1 MKKIYFSLIALSL
14 SFAALAQC
22 TPDPTVTTPGISPA
36 KLPDGIVG
44 EAYSQVV
51 TLIVP
56 LDSTILYQGTPYNVR
71 IDSATV
77 VSIGDLPTG
86 FGYEANKASRTWN
99 GGEKGCARLFGNPIA
114 SSVGFYE
121 VSVKVRTFFK
131 IVGLPNQLDQL
142 DSSKIDFRV
151 VMGNSMNELNHAQ
164 RLISYPNP
172 VKEELNIEMPQY
184 TQSAQFSIYNMMGQ
198 NMEITPSFS
207 SLTGEIKF
215 NTSILPSGMYLVYGK
230 NNGKNYQVRF
240 IKD

>member
-1 MKKIYFSLIALSL
+1 MNFYIIIIIIIIIIIYLNRDYMMYTVFNS
-14 SFAALAQC
+14 AQEYM
-22 TPDPTVTTPGISPA
+22 VSKNQFNIF
-36 KLPDGIVG
+36 
-44 EAYSQVV
+44 
-51 TLIVP
+51 VP
-56 LDSTILYQGTPYNVR
+56 LSN
-71 IDSATV
+71 
-77 VSIGDLPTG
+77 
-86 FGYEANKASRTWN
+86 
-99 GGEKGCARLFGNPIA
+99 
-114 SSVGFYE
+114 
-121 VSVKVRTFFK
+121 KVRTFFK